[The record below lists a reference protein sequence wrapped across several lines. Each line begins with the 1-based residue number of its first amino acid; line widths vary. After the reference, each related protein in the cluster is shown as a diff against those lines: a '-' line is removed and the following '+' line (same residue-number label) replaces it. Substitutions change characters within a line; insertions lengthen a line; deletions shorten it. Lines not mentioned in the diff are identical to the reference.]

1 MPPSSPLL
9 SPYIPCLPLACSL
22 HVCSLTVPADA
33 MHQRTAVLHS
43 MSIYFAVAWAVASTS
58 LQYVGNLGL
67 YGLVSVRFLC
77 SILIHV
83 PYWRHGRF
91 LQQLLVSQEWWIFFS
106 ITFGA
111 SCFVVASIPFC
122 MDGTHSLWRGTGLF
136 NPDFFTSKLVAGK

>member
-1 MPPSSPLL
+1 MSPSSPLL

-67 YGLVSVRFLC
+67 YGLVSVRFC
-77 SILIHV
+77 AACWNMHQTKDMVAS
-83 PYWRHGRF
+83 Y
-91 LQQLLVSQEWWIFFS
+91 QQLLVSQEWWIFFS

-122 MDGTHSLWRGTGLF
+122 MDGTHSLWRGNDLF
-136 NPDFFTSKLVAGK
+136 NPIVFTSNLVAGK